1 MDDDISNVLILNKK
15 TSNVEQQ
22 IFTAELEKY
31 KAHKQRISATI
42 QQQQQVIREL
52 TDAFKALVEDK
63 DAEKLQKRYGQV
75 DQRRQTVISRFSNA
89 KTQYFEARE
98 DLK

>member
-1 MDDDISNVLILNKK
+1 M
-15 TSNVEQQ
+15 EQQ

-31 KAHKQRISATI
+31 KPHKQRISATI
-42 QQQQQVIREL
+42 QQQQQTIREL

-63 DAEKLQKRYGQV
+63 EAEKLQKRYGQI
-75 DQRRQTVISRFSNA
+75 DQKRQVVISRFNNA
-89 KTQYFEARE
+89 KTNYFETRE